1 MTRVRG
7 RARAAAGWVAVVLVA
22 LLGGSCARAESP
34 EEVARAY
41 ARSLYAG
48 DAEAL
53 WPLIS
58 AQDRRVKTAEAFRQQ
73 EPSVEGFARAAAH
86 QLAGYIVAT
95 PVKTTVAG
103 DRATV
108 TLRLSLPDANA
119 AEIRALLH
127 DWDEA
132 ELNGLSAAERSR
144 ITARLSELHAAGTL
158 PVVEG
163 EQTLELVREGRAWR
177 LLLGWAGGVR
187 VRFAADVDP
196 SVPLDVQVT
205 PAEAVLMPGDRL
217 RVTVRAVNATAR
229 AVTTRVGHRIEPE
242 ADARH
247 LALLLCPL
255 FVPVTVEPG
264 EAREWVS
271 HYALLAD
278 APTELGSLGVTYL
291 VRNGKEISHRPGLR
305 TTVSS
310 RSMTPSERQ

>member
-1 MTRVRG
+1 MTRVGG
-7 RARAAAGWVAVVLVA
+7 RARAAAGWVAVALLA

-34 EEVARAY
+34 AEVARAY
-41 ARSLYAG
+41 GRSLYAG
-48 DAEAL
+48 DADAL

-58 AQDRRVKTAEAFRQQ
+58 AQDRRVKTAEVFRQQ
-73 EPSVEGFARAAAH
+73 QPAVEGFARAAVH

-108 TLRLSLPDANA
+108 TLRLRLPDANA
-119 AEIRALLH
+119 AEIRALMH

-132 ELNGLSAAERSR
+132 ELNGLPAAERSR
-144 ITARLSELHAAGTL
+144 ITARLAAWHAAGTL

-187 VRFAADVDP
+187 VRFAAHVDP

-205 PAEAVLMPGDRL
+205 PAEAVLAPGDRL

-264 EAREWVS
+264 ETREWVS

-278 APTELGSLGVTYL
+278 APAELGTLGVTYL
-291 VRNGKEISHRPGLR
+291 VSSGKEVSHRPAFGAA
-305 TTVSS
+305 VSS
-310 RSMTPSERQ
+310 RSMNRSVRP